1 VPAPENNPRI
11 SPARLALAV
20 KRLRAEREN
29 LALIASD
36 PIAIVGMACRF
47 PGGSNSPAEFWTALK
62 EGRDCV
68 GAIPA
73 ERWKDAAV
81 LPYPM
86 LQGGYLSA
94 IDGFDAGYFGISP
107 REAHSMDPQQ
117 RLLLEVVW
125 EALWDGGIEP
135 ASLTET
141 DAGVFVAIYNND
153 YSRLHFRDTSQLS
166 VYAGMGAA
174 HSVATGRISFLL
186 NLKGPS
192 LALDSA
198 CSSSLAAAHLACQ
211 SLRMRECGL
220 AIVAASSLKLLSDE
234 VQVFSKWGMLSSD
247 GKCKTF
253 DASADG
259 FVPGEGGGAVI
270 LKRLS
275 NALED
280 GDRIRAVIRGT
291 AVNHDGR
298 TTVLTAPNGLAQEAV
313 LRAALKNAM
322 VEPHEISYI
331 ESHGTGTS
339 LGDPIE
345 VEAIGNVYGSVTA
358 ESAPCVLGAVKTNL
372 GHLEAAAGIAG
383 LIKTVLCL
391 EQGEIPKN
399 LHFRELNPEISLV
412 GTRLTLATGNR
423 QWSRSAVPR
432 VAGISSFGLGGTNA
446 HLIVEEAPVLPARS
460 SGDDRRTIP
469 LPAHRWQRQ
478 HFWIAEPQVS
488 QSRDESITSANV
500 AGSSTSHPLLGQKI
514 DSPFVRGAL
523 SASDLST
530 VKVTYL
536 PDHRLGDQAIVPF
549 AAFLEM
555 ASAAMHAIGKADNH
569 VLRNFQMKEPLFV
582 SAETSSLQTLIAD
595 EAIEIASQNGSGWK
609 SNAKGSIEPADIRE
623 ENIDLAHLRARLCQE
638 VSPDD
643 IYRGLEQT
651 GLYYGPAF
659 RVIQSAWSGGGES
672 LAHLLL
678 PKERETE
685 AHLYGMHPTLL
696 DGCLQSVMA
705 ARGESDKDLFLPI
718 SVDQFELRQNG
729 ATEVW
734 VHTKLANSSA
744 ETISADI
751 TIADILGNV
760 VARLAGFT
768 AKRTSAHLL
777 ARQLGCGESTLAYEI
792 VWRAA
797 PLPAASSPVRDG
809 ERWLLVENRGGSC
822 RAIAGSLK
830 RQGAIC
836 ETVRAEEF
844 PRSVAKGAWAGIV
857 YDARGTKKPSEDAA
871 WSYPE
876 KSGVEFLLEFVKATE
891 AAADSVPAIWIVA
904 SSAVAVLPT
913 EDVAVEQAPLWGLV
927 RTLGLEYPE
936 TAPVL
941 IDFGAEDATAKGAL
955 AEAEAMLT
963 DEIDN
968 GKQPLVAFRR
978 GNRYVA
984 RLVHQSSTEEDA
996 PRKLVLNKSGRL
1008 EDLQIAP
1015 IARQSPKT
1023 NQVEIRVRT
1032 AGLNFRDVL
1041 TALGMLPPRAS
1052 IPGAECAG
1060 TIVRVGSEVWG
1071 FTVGDAVMAF
1081 APSSL
1086 QTFVNV
1092 PADFI
1097 AAKPAAM
1104 SFVEAAGIPVAFL
1117 TARYG
1122 LTHLANLSAGQT
1134 ILIHAAAGGLGLAAV
1149 QLAMR
1154 AGAKI
1159 FATAGS
1165 PEKREFLKQL
1175 GVEHVFDSR
1184 LLTFRSQ
1191 VLDATGGRG
1200 VDVVLNSLAG
1210 DFIRASFDAVARN
1223 GCFLEVGKRGIWS
1236 VEEVAALDKNIR
1248 YFPYDLG
1255 DVAMQN
1261 PNLISAMMSDLTRR
1275 FSNGELHPLPT
1286 ALYPFEDA
1294 TNAFRTMAQ
1303 ARHIGKI
1310 VLGME
1315 ASAPQASVREL
1326 VTDGTVLV
1334 TGGLGALGIEV
1345 ARWLA
1350 MQGAKRVIL
1359 AGRNAAKDHP
1369 IVNELRSQGIEI
1381 AIERADIS
1389 DRDDAQRLLNKIRA
1403 TQSPLVAVFHAA
1415 GVVQDSVLA
1424 KESWDSYREATAAK
1438 IEGAWNLDRLTE
1450 NDPMKLMVFFSS
1462 AASILGSPGQGSYAA
1477 GNAFLDALAHHRAS
1491 RGFRSISVNWGAWAS
1506 GGMAARLSPKQSA
1519 RWTRQGS
1526 TPMMAASALMALER
1540 AIESGRTQVAV
1551 MDLNWQQFLRGPARR
1566 DEALFTELRGN
1577 EKQKIDAPENSG
1589 GNLDARTNII
1599 ESMRTAAEADRGSI
1613 LTAHIKVCAR
1623 RTLGLEPSAP
1633 IDDNVPLQD
1642 VGLDSLMAL
1651 EMRNELVQSL
1661 GLPLPAGLLFDYP
1674 AVAQLTQ
1681 YLLDLL
1687 SVSECKGTGGKNA
1700 DAEPVAALN
1709 ALSDEEAERLLIEEL
1724 DRAEREK
1731 AHA

>member
-1 VPAPENNPRI
+1 MPAPENNPRI

-68 GAIPA
+68 GAISA

-313 LRAALKNAM
+313 MRAALKNAM
-322 VEPHEISYI
+322 LEPHEISYI

-345 VEAIGNVYGSVTA
+345 VEAIGNVYGGVTA
-358 ESAPCVLGAVKTNL
+358 ESAHCVLGAVKTNL

-391 EQGEIPKN
+391 EQDEIPKI
-399 LHFRELNPEISLV
+399 LHFRELNPEISLA
-412 GTRLTLATGNR
+412 GTRLTLATENR

-446 HLIVEEAPVLPARS
+446 HLIVEEAPLLPARS
-460 SGDDRRTIP
+460 SGGGGRTIP

-478 HFWIAEPQVS
+478 PFWIAESSSDGPKAPAYDS
-488 QSRDESITSANV
+488 GTN
-500 AGSSTSHPLLGQKI
+500 AGHPLLGKKV
-514 DSPFVRGAL
+514 DSPFVEGVL
-523 SASDLST
+523 FASEFST
-530 VKVTYL
+530 ACVAYL
-536 PDHRLGDQAIVPF
+536 AAHRLGDRAIVPF
-549 AAFLEM
+549 AAFLEI
-555 ASAAMHAIGKADNH
+555 ARAAMHAIGKADSH
-569 VLRNFQMKEPLFV
+569 VLRNFRMQEPLFV
-582 SAETSSLQTLIAD
+582 SAETSRLQTLIAD

-609 SNAKGSIEPADIRE
+609 SNAKGSIGPADIRR

-638 VSPDD
+638 VLPDD
-643 IYRGLEQT
+643 IYRRLEQT

-672 LAHLLL
+672 LVHLLL

-685 AHLYGMHPTLL
+685 AHSYGMHPTLL

-705 ARGESDKDLFLPI
+705 ARGESDNDLFLPI

-729 ATEVW
+729 AVEVW

-751 TIADILGNV
+751 TIADISGNV

-777 ARQLGCGESTLAYEI
+777 ARQLGCGESRLAYEL
-792 VWRAA
+792 VWRAT
-797 PLPAASSPVRDG
+797 PLPAVSSPVRDG

-822 RAIAGSLK
+822 RAIAESLK

-836 ETVRAEEF
+836 ETVRAEEA
-844 PRSVAKGAWAGIV
+844 PRSVAKIAWAGIV
-857 YDARGTKKPSEDAA
+857 YDARGTQKPSEDAA

-876 KSGVEFLLEFVKATE
+876 KCGVEFLLEFVKATE

-913 EDVAVEQAPLWGLV
+913 EEVAVERAPLWGLV
-927 RTLGLEYPE
+927 RTLALEYPE

-955 AEAEAMLT
+955 AEAEAMLAE
-963 DEIDN
+963 EIDN
-968 GKQPLVAFRR
+968 GKEPLVAFRR

-984 RLVHQSSTEEDA
+984 RLVHQSSTEENA
-996 PRKLVLNKSGRL
+996 PRKLVLNTSGRL
-1008 EDLQIAP
+1008 EDLQITRT
-1015 IARQSPKT
+1015 ARQSPKA

-1060 TIVRVGSEVWG
+1060 TIVRVGSEVRG

-1104 SFVEAAGIPVAFL
+1104 SFAEAAGIPVAFL

-1149 QLAMR
+1149 QLAVR

-1184 LLTFRSQ
+1184 SLTFRSQ

-1255 DVAMQN
+1255 DVAMEN
-1261 PNLISAMMSDLTRR
+1261 PNLISAMMRDLTQR
-1275 FSNGELHPLPT
+1275 FSNGELQPLPT

-1315 ASAPQASVREL
+1315 ASAPQAGVRDL
-1326 VTDGTVLV
+1326 VADGTVLV

-1350 MQGAKRVIL
+1350 MQGAKRVVL
-1359 AGRNAAKDHP
+1359 AGRNTPTDHP

-1389 DRDDAQRLLNKIRA
+1389 DPDDTQRLLNKIRA

-1424 KESWDSYREATAAK
+1424 KESWNSYREATAAK
-1438 IEGAWNLDRLTE
+1438 IEGAWNLDRLTQ

-1506 GGMAARLSPKQSA
+1506 GGMAARLSPEQSA

-1526 TPMMAASALMALER
+1526 TPMTAASALMALER
-1540 AIESGRTQVAV
+1540 AIESGHTQVAV
-1551 MDLNWQQFLRGPARR
+1551 MDLNWEQFLRGPARR
-1566 DEALFTELRGN
+1566 DGALFTELRGN

-1589 GNLDARTNII
+1589 GSLDAPTNII
-1599 ESMRTAAEADRGSI
+1599 ESMRTAAEADRESI
-1613 LTAHIKVCAR
+1613 LAAHIKVCAR
-1623 RTLGLEPSAP
+1623 RTLGLELSAP

-1681 YLLDLL
+1681 HLLGLL
-1687 SVSECKGTGGKNA
+1687 SVSECKGMGGKDA
-1700 DAEPVAALN
+1700 DAEPVAALD